1 MKRMF
6 LLASLVLAVTTCFV
20 FAGCKK
26 KPTENPFTQKED
38 SGQFGKKVHV
48 LTEEEIIEKQTKEKL
63 AMENFGIINEMSQQL
78 PAAAFKERTDVQYGT
93 VKHETYYS
101 KTCRM
106 ERPFN
111 ILLPAG
117 YDGQK
122 KYPVVYFQHGIFG
135 DENSIIQ
142 DDNNKVKQIAANLAA
157 DGKAKEMIF
166 VFGHMYAT
174 DDPNQKP
181 GFDPKAVLPYD
192 NFLNEL
198 VNDLMP
204 YIESHYAVLTGR
216 DNTAVCGFSMGGRE
230 SLYIGLN
237 RPDLFGYIGAIAPA
251 PGLVPGKDG
260 YMAHDGSLQESQVK
274 FENTIPHFVM
284 ICCGTQDSVV
294 GKFPKSYHELFKANA
309 VDHEWFEVQG
319 ADHNHIAIRTGLYY
333 FIQRIF

>member
-1 MKRMF
+1 MKKNLIF
-6 LLASLVLAVTTCFV
+6 TAACILLLFSCS
-20 FAGCKK
+20 KK
-26 KPTENPFTQKED
+26 TKNPFTEQT
-38 SGQFGKKVHV
+38 GQFSLQQAQGTQTAQLQEA
-48 LTEEEIIEKQTKEKL
+48 LT
-63 AMENFGIINEMSQQL
+63 MENLEIKDEMSAQL
-78 PAAAFKERTDVQYGT
+78 STIACKERADVKYGT

-101 KTCRM
+101 NTCRM
-106 ERPFN
+106 ERPFS
-111 ILLPAG
+111 ILLPAS
-117 YDGQK
+117 YDGTK

-135 DENSIIQ
+135 DENCMIQ
-142 DDNNKVKQIAANLAA
+142 DDNNKFKQISANLAA

-181 GFDPKAVLPYD
+181 AFDAKAVLPYD

-230 SLYIGLN
+230 SLYIGLK

-260 YMAHDGSLQESQVK
+260 YMSHEGSLQESEVS
-274 FENTIPHFVM
+274 FANSESIPHFVM

-294 GKFPKSYHELFKANA
+294 GKFPLSYHKLFTQNEIE
-309 VDHEWFEVQG
+309 HLWFEVQS
-319 ADHNHIAIRTGLYY
+319 ADHNSDAIRTGLFY
-333 FIQRIF
+333 FIQQIF